1 MTRGNPLGFRSRG
14 RETVVAAGPVAA
26 LDLGSTKITCVIAE
40 PSERFVQG
48 QDYRNALR
56 VVGLGTTASRGI
68 RNGAI
73 ANVEEAERAIRIA
86 VDAAERMAKQNVRSV
101 HVNVSGGRPASLTV
115 SGHVK
120 TQTGVVSPRDIEHAV
135 SSALQTADIG
145 RRHVLHLNPVGY
157 SLDGV
162 SADRPP
168 LGMHGEVLGIDV
180 GIVTLDAA
188 HLRNLSLAVERAHLK
203 VAGFALSA
211 YAAGKGTLYAD
222 ELSLGTLVIDM
233 GGGTTSYALFRNG
246 NLAASGTVAVG
257 ACHVTS
263 DIAQGL
269 STTMAHAE
277 RLKTMFG
284 SVLPFAHED
293 REMLAVPLLGERGV
307 DAIQQV
313 PKNVLNGIIFPR
325 LEETIELLRNDIARH
340 AALEGISRVV
350 LTGGG
355 SQLQGMRDLM
365 AHYFGCPVRVGQP
378 VLGQG
383 APEAA
388 QHSGMAVN
396 AGLLA
401 LSLKPDRNIAMP
413 TEARERIERQR
424 LGYARRVGRWLK
436 EAL

>member
-211 YAAGKGTLYAD
+211 YAAGKGTSSRSAPWSSTWVAARPAMPCSAM
-222 ELSLGTLVIDM
+222 ETL
-233 GGGTTSYALFRNG
+233 RP
-246 NLAASGTVAVG
+246 
-257 ACHVTS
+257 
-263 DIAQGL
+263 Q
-269 STTMAHAE
+269 E
-277 RLKTMFG
+277 RLP
-284 SVLPFAHED
+284 L
-293 REMLAVPLLGERGV
+293 VPV
-307 DAIQQV
+307 
-313 PKNVLNGIIFPR
+313 
-325 LEETIELLRNDIARH
+325 T
-340 AALEGISRVV
+340 
-350 LTGGG
+350 
-355 SQLQGMRDLM
+355 
-365 AHYFGCPVRVGQP
+365 
-378 VLGQG
+378 
-383 APEAA
+383 
-388 QHSGMAVN
+388 
-396 AGLLA
+396 
-401 LSLKPDRNIAMP
+401 
-413 TEARERIERQR
+413 
-424 LGYARRVGRWLK
+424 
-436 EAL
+436 